1 MGGLWTLPFAVI
13 ILQIFTA
20 GYCKGEGPCQLG
32 LSSKLFMFRVNRN
45 HDHMDKI
52 LGKVIFSDC
61 SGHRRTQIEVDDA
74 QFNVDQDGS
83 LKLMKAVLSPK
94 QHDSFLIHAF
104 DSNGKEFTTW
114 VRVKH
119 DPASHQYSDLHHPN
133 YHHSHAIDSVFAEQ
147 VSSPPAVDVLMFP
160 HTSQGLRRRKR
171 DWVIPPIN
179 FPENDRGPFPKQVVQ
194 IRSNKDKKVKMEYTI
209 SGPGADEAPLGL
221 FTIDRTSGWLYVT
234 QPLDREKQ
242 DQYTLLAHAVAVGQ
256 GITEVPMEIIVKV
269 IDQNDNKP
277 EFTQDTFVGSVAE
290 ASALGLEF
298 MKVTANDA
306 DESGSLNADIKYKIL
321 IQEPELPNSNM
332 FSINPVSG
340 GIRLSSPG
348 LDREKHRKYTLVIQ
362 AADMDGEGLT
372 STCRAV
378 ITVADSNDNA
388 PQFDSTLYTATVPEN
403 KMGFVVVKMPVTDAD
418 EPHTPAWS
426 TKYKIV
432 QGNDG
437 GFFNVSTGPNKLEG
451 IITTVKGLDFENSMK
466 YTLLVTVENDVEFA
480 TRLLTSTTTVIVNV
494 EDENEAPVF
503 MPKEKLIVRPEDMAV
518 GSDLIRYVATD
529 PDTARKQT
537 LWYKIGSDQAGWLNV
552 SRETGQITVKS
563 PMDRESPKVTAG
575 KYKALIYA
583 IDNDDVP
590 ATGTGTLLI
599 ELQDVNDNAPTID
612 QGQIHVCNQDSE
624 PVLLSLT
631 DKDGPGF
638 TSPFRVELQ
647 GTSRK
652 NWTAK
657 MNDTKTG
664 ILLTLKTKL
673 DANVYSVILKA
684 FDSHGLHQ
692 ENTVKAT
699 VCNCRGANVV
709 CSDPR
714 TDIGMPVIFGILG
727 GVLFLLLVLL
737 LLLLFLR
744 MKRRRSLKEEPLLQ
758 DDDVRDNIYCYD
770 EEGGGEEDQDYDLSQ
785 LHRGLDNLK
794 PEIFRNDVAPT
805 YFIAPQYRAR
815 PANPEEIGNFIED
828 NLMAADS
835 DPTAPP
841 YDSLLVFDYEGGG
854 SDASSLSSL
863 NSSSSGD
870 DQDYD
875 YLTEWGPRFK
885 KLADMYG
892 ADDD

>member
-1 MGGLWTLPFAVI
+1 MGGLSSLEFAVI
-13 ILQIFTA
+13 VFVQIFTS
-20 GYCKGEGPCQLG
+20 GSCVEDRPCQLG
-32 LSSKLFMFRVNRN
+32 LSSELFIFRVNGN
-45 HDHMDKI
+45 HGHMDKI
-52 LGKVIFSDC
+52 LGKVNISDC
-61 SGHRRTQIEVDDA
+61 SGHNRAHIKVEDAHFIVDH
-74 QFNVDQDGS
+74 DGT
-83 LKLMKAVLSPK
+83 LKLMRAVMAPDQYESL
-94 QHDSFLIHAF
+94 LIHAF
-104 DSNGKEFTTW
+104 DSSGKEFTAW

-119 DPASHQYSDLHHPN
+119 ESTSHQHP
-133 YHHSHAIDSVFAEQ
+133 YHPHTRHHHSHDVGSVHRGEP
-147 VSSPPAVDVLMFP
+147 STIPVLVFP
-160 HTSQGLRRRKR
+160 QSLGGLRRRKR

-179 FPENDRGPFPKQVVQ
+179 FPENDRGPFPKHMVQ
-194 IRSNKDKKVKMEYTI
+194 IRSNKDKKVKMEYKI
-209 SGPGADEAPLGL
+209 SGPGADEAPIGL

-242 DQYTLLAHAVAVGQ
+242 DQYTLWAHAVAVGQ

-269 IDQNDNKP
+269 IDQNDNRPDFAK
-277 EFTQDTFVGSVAE
+277 ETFLGSVPE
-290 ASALGLEF
+290 AAPLGLEI
-298 MKVTANDA
+298 MKVTATDA

-321 IQEPELPNSNM
+321 SQEPELPNGNM

-340 GIRLSSPG
+340 GIRLSSSG
-348 LDREKHRKYTLVIQ
+348 LDREKYSKYTLVIQ

-372 STCRAV
+372 STCKAI

-388 PQFDSTLYTATVPEN
+388 PQFESTSYTATVPEN
-403 KMGFVVVKMPVTDAD
+403 KVAFVVVTMEVTDAD

-426 TKYKIV
+426 TKYKII

-451 IITTVKGLDFENSMK
+451 IITTVKGLDFEKSMK
-466 YTLLVTVENDVEFA
+466 YTLLVTVENDVPFA
-480 TRLLTSTTTVIVNV
+480 TRLATSTATVIVNV
-494 EDENEAPVF
+494 EDVNEAPSFIPV
-503 MPKEKLIVRPEDMAV
+503 EKLIVRPEDMAV
-518 GSDLIRYVATD
+518 GSDLIQYTAAD

-537 LWYKIGSDQAGWLNV
+537 VRYKIGIDKAGWLDVNK
-552 SRETGQITVKS
+552 ETGQITVKS
-563 PMDRESPKVTAG
+563 PMDRESADVKDG

-612 QGQIHVCNQDSE
+612 QGSILVCNQESQTM
-624 PVLLSLT
+624 LLSVT
-631 DKDGPGF
+631 DRDGPSF

-647 GTSRK
+647 GLSKK

-673 DANVYSVILKA
+673 EANTYNVVLKVI
-684 FDSHGLHQ
+684 DSHGLHR
-692 ENTVKAT
+692 ENTVQAT
-699 VCNCRGANVV
+699 VCNCKGAEVRCLGKRAEV
-709 CSDPR
+709 GLP
-714 TDIGMPVIFGILG
+714 IILG
-727 GVLFLLLVLL
+727 VLGAVLLLLLLVL

-744 MKRRRSLKEEPLLQ
+744 MKGRSLKEEPLFE

-794 PEIFRNDVAPT
+794 PEIYRNDVAPT
-805 YFIAPQYRAR
+805 YLIAPQYRPR
-815 PANPEEIGNFIED
+815 PANPEDIGNFIED
-828 NLMAADS
+828 NLLAADN

-854 SDASSLSSL
+854 SDAGSLSSL
-863 NSSSSGD
+863 NSSSSEE

-875 YLTEWGPRFK
+875 YLNEWGPRFK

-892 ADDD
+892 TDND

>member
-1 MGGLWTLPFAVI
+1 MGGLRTLEFAVI
-13 ILQIFTA
+13 IVQIFTA
-20 GYCKGEGPCQLG
+20 GYCEEEGPCQLG
-32 LSSKLFMFRVNRN
+32 LSSELFMYRVNRN
-45 HDHMDKI
+45 HAHMDKM

-61 SGHRRTQIEVDDA
+61 RGHKSTRIMVDDTHL
-74 QFNVDQDGS
+74 NVDQDGA
-83 LKLMKAVLSPK
+83 LKLMKAVLSPD
-94 QHDSFLIHAF
+94 QRDSFLIHAF
-104 DSNGKEFTTW
+104 ESSGKEFTAW

-119 DPASHQYSDLHHPN
+119 EPTGYQHSDRPHPSYHHP
-133 YHHSHAIDSVFAEQ
+133 HAIDSVLSEGA
-147 VSSPPAVDVLMFP
+147 SSPPAVEVLMFP
-160 HTSQGLRRRKR
+160 QSLGGLRRRKR

-179 FPENDRGPFPKQVVQ
+179 FPENDRGPFPNQMVQ
-194 IRSNKDKKVKMEYTI
+194 IRSNKDKTVKMEYKI
-209 SGPGADEAPLGL
+209 SGPGADEAPYGL

-277 EFTQDTFVGSVAE
+277 EFTQDAFAGSVAE

-306 DESGSLNADIKYKIL
+306 DESGSLNADVKYKIL
-321 IQEPELPNSNM
+321 SQEPELPNANM

-362 AADMDGEGLT
+362 AADMDGDGLT
-372 STCRAV
+372 STCKAV
-378 ITVADSNDNA
+378 ITVTDSNDNA
-388 PQFDSTLYTATVPEN
+388 PQFDRTLYTASVPEN
-403 KMGFVVVKMPVTDAD
+403 KVGFVVVKMPVTDAD
-418 EPHTPAWS
+418 QPHTPAWS
-426 TKYKIV
+426 TKYKII

-451 IITTVKGLDFENSMK
+451 IITTVKGLDFESNMK

-480 TRLLTSTTTVIVNV
+480 TRLLTSTATVIVNV

-503 MPKEKLIVRPEDMAV
+503 MPNEKLIVRPEDMAV

-537 LWYKIGSDQAGWLNV
+537 LGYKIGFDKAGWLDINK
-552 SRETGQITVKS
+552 ETGQITVMS
-563 PMDRESPKVTAG
+563 PMDRESPDVTAG
-575 KYKALIYA
+575 EYKVIVYA

-599 ELQDVNDNAPTID
+599 ELEDVNDNAPTID
-612 QGQIHVCNQDSE
+612 QGQISVCNQDSQ
-624 PVLLSLT
+624 PILLSLT
-631 DKDGPGF
+631 DEDGPGF

-647 GTSRK
+647 GMSKK

-664 ILLTLKTKL
+664 VLLTLKTKL
-673 DANVYSVILKA
+673 EADIYSVSLKT
-684 FDSHGLHQ
+684 FDSHGLHK
-692 ENTVKAT
+692 ENVVKAT
-699 VCNCRGANVV
+699 VCNCKGANVI
-709 CSDPR
+709 CNYQR
-714 TDIGMPVIFGILG
+714 AAIELPVILGILG
-727 GVLFLLLVLL
+727 AVLFLLLLLLVLL
-737 LLLLFLR
+737 LFLR
-744 MKRRRSLKEEPLLQ
+744 MRRKSLKEEPLLE

-770 EEGGGEEDQDYDLSQ
+770 EEGGGEEDQDYDMSQ
-785 LHRGLDNLK
+785 LHRGLDNVK

-815 PANPEEIGNFIED
+815 PAKPEEIGNFIQD
-828 NLMAADS
+828 NLLAADG

-854 SDASSLSSL
+854 SNASSLSTL

-875 YLTEWGPRFK
+875 YLTEWGPRFR
-885 KLADMYG
+885 KLADLYG
-892 ADDD
+892 ADND